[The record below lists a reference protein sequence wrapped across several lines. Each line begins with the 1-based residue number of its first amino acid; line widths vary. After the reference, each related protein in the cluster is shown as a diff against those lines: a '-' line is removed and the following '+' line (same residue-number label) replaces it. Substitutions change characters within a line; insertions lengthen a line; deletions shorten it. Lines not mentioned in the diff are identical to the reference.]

1 MFNLNDAV
9 VGDRLFVE
17 GTNVPARLDTV
28 IEITKAGNIK
38 SENNGIFD
46 KRGIK
51 RGDSNSFYR
60 VHARVATATDIEAVR
75 RRNKQSVIKAYKLWD
90 SLTDDELNIVLN
102 VIKKYKS

>member
-1 MFNLNDAV
+1 MFESLEQAK
-9 VGDRLFVE
+9 VGDRLFIE

-46 KRGIK
+46 KRGDAD
-51 RGDSNSFYR
+51 RFYR
-60 VHARVATATDIEAVR
+60 VHARVATALDIEAVR
-75 RRNKQSVIKAYKLWD
+75 RRNKQYAIKAYKLWD
-90 SLTDDELNIVLN
+90 SLSDADLDIVLN